1 MAKIQIKSEKLTSF
15 GGIFPIMEQVDSTL
29 YSVIDSTLGLR
40 CRSFHFMARFLA
52 MAELK

>member
-1 MAKIQIKSEKLTSF
+1 MAKIQIKSEKLTPLEEYF
-15 GGIFPIMEQVDSTL
+15 RVVEQFNFTL
-29 YSVIDSTLGLR
+29 SSVIDPILGLR